1 MEKQP
6 HMEIFKNPRCL
17 LYYRYNDDIRF
28 LTKPTPYSLMNDPN
42 CQRNVF
48 SLRVPDWMRLAHGG
62 HNFCLV
68 AVKEGLV
75 Y

>member
-48 SLRVPDWMRLAHGG
+48 PYA
-62 HNFCLV
+62 CLT
-68 AVKEGLV
+68 G
-75 Y
+75 